1 MTNFYISY
9 FYQIRNMK
17 HNTLPVSTAMWD
29 PKWFHERRIIKMN
42 ENLKKIEKKIK
53 ALKET
58 KKDLLK
64 VLDSSLD
71 LDEDRDNDDLMNSI
85 KDIINQ
91 INDLEDFINRRIKPA
106 YRD

>member
-1 MTNFYISY
+1 
-9 FYQIRNMK
+9 
-17 HNTLPVSTAMWD
+17 
-29 PKWFHERRIIKMN
+29 MN
-42 ENLKKIEKKIK
+42 ENLQKIEKKIK

-58 KKDLLK
+58 KKNLLK

-71 LDEDRDNDDLMNSI
+71 LDEDRDNDDLMNSV

>member
-1 MTNFYISY
+1 
-9 FYQIRNMK
+9 
-17 HNTLPVSTAMWD
+17 
-29 PKWFHERRIIKMN
+29 MN
-42 ENLKKIEKKIK
+42 ENLKKIEKKIR

-58 KKDLLK
+58 KKNLLK

-91 INDLEDFINRRIKPA
+91 INELEDFINRRIKPA

>member
-1 MTNFYISY
+1 
-9 FYQIRNMK
+9 
-17 HNTLPVSTAMWD
+17 
-29 PKWFHERRIIKMN
+29 MN
-42 ENLKKIEKKIK
+42 ENLQKIEKKIK

-58 KKDLLK
+58 KKNLLK

-71 LDEDRDNDDLMNSI
+71 LDEDRDNDDLTNSI

-91 INDLEDFINRRIKPA
+91 INELEEFINRRIKPA

>member
-1 MTNFYISY
+1 
-9 FYQIRNMK
+9 
-17 HNTLPVSTAMWD
+17 
-29 PKWFHERRIIKMN
+29 MN
-42 ENLKKIEKKIK
+42 ENLQKIEKKIK

-58 KKDLLK
+58 KKNLLK
-64 VLDSSLD
+64 ILDSSLD
-71 LDEDRDNDDLMNSI
+71 LDEDRDNDDLTNSV

>member
-1 MTNFYISY
+1 
-9 FYQIRNMK
+9 
-17 HNTLPVSTAMWD
+17 
-29 PKWFHERRIIKMN
+29 MN
-42 ENLKKIEKKIK
+42 ENLQKIEKKIK

-91 INDLEDFINRRIKPA
+91 INELEEFINRRIKPA

>member
-1 MTNFYISY
+1 
-9 FYQIRNMK
+9 
-17 HNTLPVSTAMWD
+17 
-29 PKWFHERRIIKMN
+29 MN
-42 ENLKKIEKKIK
+42 ENLQKIEKKIK

-58 KKDLLK
+58 KKNLLK

>member
-1 MTNFYISY
+1 
-9 FYQIRNMK
+9 
-17 HNTLPVSTAMWD
+17 
-29 PKWFHERRIIKMN
+29 MN
-42 ENLKKIEKKIK
+42 ENLQKIEKKIK

-58 KKDLLK
+58 KKNLLK

-71 LDEDRDNDDLMNSI
+71 LDEDRDNDDLMNSV

-91 INDLEDFINRRIKPA
+91 INELEEFINRRIKPA

>member
-1 MTNFYISY
+1 
-9 FYQIRNMK
+9 
-17 HNTLPVSTAMWD
+17 
-29 PKWFHERRIIKMN
+29 MN
-42 ENLKKIEKKIK
+42 ENLQKIEKKIR

-58 KKDLLK
+58 KKNLLK

-91 INDLEDFINRRIKPA
+91 INELEDFINRRIKPA
-106 YRD
+106 YKN

>member
-1 MTNFYISY
+1 
-9 FYQIRNMK
+9 
-17 HNTLPVSTAMWD
+17 
-29 PKWFHERRIIKMN
+29 MN

-58 KKDLLK
+58 KKNLLK

-71 LDEDRDNDDLMNSI
+71 LDEDRDNDDLMNSV

>member
-1 MTNFYISY
+1 
-9 FYQIRNMK
+9 
-17 HNTLPVSTAMWD
+17 
-29 PKWFHERRIIKMN
+29 MN
-42 ENLKKIEKKIK
+42 ENLQKIEKKIK

-58 KKDLLK
+58 KKNLLK
-64 VLDSSLD
+64 VMDSSLD

>member
-1 MTNFYISY
+1 M
-9 FYQIRNMK
+9 
-17 HNTLPVSTAMWD
+17 
-29 PKWFHERRIIKMN
+29 KMN
-42 ENLKKIEKKIK
+42 ENLQKIEKKIK

-91 INDLEDFINRRIKPA
+91 INELEEFINRRIKPA

>member
-1 MTNFYISY
+1 
-9 FYQIRNMK
+9 
-17 HNTLPVSTAMWD
+17 
-29 PKWFHERRIIKMN
+29 MN

-58 KKDLLK
+58 KKNLLK

>member
-1 MTNFYISY
+1 
-9 FYQIRNMK
+9 
-17 HNTLPVSTAMWD
+17 
-29 PKWFHERRIIKMN
+29 MN
-42 ENLKKIEKKIK
+42 ENLKKIEKKIR

-58 KKDLLK
+58 KKNLLK

-71 LDEDRDNDDLMNSI
+71 LDEDRDNDDLMNSV

-91 INDLEDFINRRIKPA
+91 INELEDFINRRIKPA

>member
-1 MTNFYISY
+1 
-9 FYQIRNMK
+9 
-17 HNTLPVSTAMWD
+17 
-29 PKWFHERRIIKMN
+29 MN
-42 ENLKKIEKKIK
+42 ENLQKIEKKIR

-58 KKDLLK
+58 KKNLLK

-71 LDEDRDNDDLMNSI
+71 LDEDRDNDDLMNSV

>member
-1 MTNFYISY
+1 MNNFYISY
-9 FYQIRNMK
+9 FRKK
-17 HNTLPVSTAMWD
+17 HISYN
-29 PKWFHERRIIKMN
+29 ERRIIKMN
-42 ENLKKIEKKIK
+42 ENLQKIEKKIK

-58 KKDLLK
+58 KKNLLK

-71 LDEDRDNDDLMNSI
+71 LDEDRDNDDLMNSV

>member
-1 MTNFYISY
+1 
-9 FYQIRNMK
+9 
-17 HNTLPVSTAMWD
+17 
-29 PKWFHERRIIKMN
+29 MN
-42 ENLKKIEKKIK
+42 ENLQKIEKKIR

-58 KKDLLK
+58 KKNLLK

-71 LDEDRDNDDLMNSI
+71 LDEDRDNDDLTNSI

-91 INDLEDFINRRIKPA
+91 INELEDFINRRIKPA

>member
-1 MTNFYISY
+1 
-9 FYQIRNMK
+9 MK
-17 HNTLPVSTAMWD
+17 
-29 PKWFHERRIIKMN
+29 
-42 ENLKKIEKKIK
+42 ENLQKIEKKIK

-58 KKDLLK
+58 KKNLLK

>member
-1 MTNFYISY
+1 
-9 FYQIRNMK
+9 
-17 HNTLPVSTAMWD
+17 
-29 PKWFHERRIIKMN
+29 MN
-42 ENLKKIEKKIK
+42 ENLQKIEKKIR

-58 KKDLLK
+58 KKNLLK

-91 INDLEDFINRRIKPA
+91 INELEEFINRRIKPA

>member
-1 MTNFYISY
+1 
-9 FYQIRNMK
+9 
-17 HNTLPVSTAMWD
+17 
-29 PKWFHERRIIKMN
+29 MN
-42 ENLKKIEKKIK
+42 ENLQKIEKKIK

-91 INDLEDFINRRIKPA
+91 INELEDFINRRIKPA

>member
-1 MTNFYISY
+1 
-9 FYQIRNMK
+9 
-17 HNTLPVSTAMWD
+17 
-29 PKWFHERRIIKMN
+29 MN

-58 KKDLLK
+58 KKNLLK

-71 LDEDRDNDDLMNSI
+71 LDEDRDNDDLTNSI

-91 INDLEDFINRRIKPA
+91 INELEDFINRRIKPA

>member
-1 MTNFYISY
+1 
-9 FYQIRNMK
+9 
-17 HNTLPVSTAMWD
+17 
-29 PKWFHERRIIKMN
+29 MN
-42 ENLKKIEKKIK
+42 ENLQKIEKKIK

-58 KKDLLK
+58 KKNLLK

-71 LDEDRDNDDLMNSI
+71 LDEDRDNDDLMNSV

-91 INDLEDFINRRIKPA
+91 INELEDFINRRIKPA

>member
-1 MTNFYISY
+1 
-9 FYQIRNMK
+9 
-17 HNTLPVSTAMWD
+17 
-29 PKWFHERRIIKMN
+29 MN
-42 ENLKKIEKKIK
+42 ENLQKIEKKIR

-58 KKDLLK
+58 KKNLLK

-91 INDLEDFINRRIKPA
+91 INELEDFINRRIKPA

>member
-1 MTNFYISY
+1 
-9 FYQIRNMK
+9 
-17 HNTLPVSTAMWD
+17 
-29 PKWFHERRIIKMN
+29 MN
-42 ENLKKIEKKIK
+42 ENLQKIEKKIK

-58 KKDLLK
+58 KKNLLK

-71 LDEDRDNDDLMNSI
+71 LDEDRDNDDLTNSI

>member
-1 MTNFYISY
+1 
-9 FYQIRNMK
+9 
-17 HNTLPVSTAMWD
+17 
-29 PKWFHERRIIKMN
+29 MN
-42 ENLKKIEKKIK
+42 ENLQKIEKKIK

-58 KKDLLK
+58 KKNLLK

-91 INDLEDFINRRIKPA
+91 INELEEFINRRIKPA

>member
-1 MTNFYISY
+1 
-9 FYQIRNMK
+9 
-17 HNTLPVSTAMWD
+17 
-29 PKWFHERRIIKMN
+29 MN
-42 ENLKKIEKKIK
+42 ENLQKIEKKIK

-71 LDEDRDNDDLMNSI
+71 LDEDRDNDDLMNSV

>member
-1 MTNFYISY
+1 
-9 FYQIRNMK
+9 
-17 HNTLPVSTAMWD
+17 
-29 PKWFHERRIIKMN
+29 MN
-42 ENLKKIEKKIK
+42 ENLQKIEKKIK